1 VFVKYNINMSFF
13 EKLKR
18 DIGITEGEK
27 ETIKEK
33 EEVPK
38 VKAEKKKR
46 KLTPPPVKASVDKK
60 ATESKK
66 EEPEKIPV
74 SLPKKESAGWLK
86 AEGQLAVD
94 VYQTNSEFC
103 VQAPIAGVELEDLE
117 VSVENEM
124 LLIKGERKEPVGD
137 KEKNYFYQECYWG
150 PFSRQVILPDD
161 VDVSRIRASLNGGI
175 LSVKIP
181 RVKRVKRKRVTIQ
194 TTE

>member
-1 VFVKYNINMSFF
+1 MSFF

-18 DIGITEGEK
+18 DIGITDEK
-27 ETIKEK
+27 KEK
-33 EEVPK
+33 VKPPKQSTRDAAGQAKKEVPK
-38 VKAEKKKR
+38 VKAEKK
-46 KLTPPPVKASVDKK
+46 
-60 ATESKK
+60 
-66 EEPEKIPV
+66 EEKPEKILVP
-74 SLPKKESAGWLK
+74 LPKKESTGWSK

-137 KEKNYFYQECYWG
+137 GEKNYFYQECYWG

>member
-1 VFVKYNINMSFF
+1 MSFF

-18 DIGITEGEK
+18 DIGITEEEERVKPKK
-27 ETIKEK
+27 ETPKEK
-33 EEVPK
+33 I
-38 VKAEKKKR
+38 EKKKE
-46 KLTPPPVKASVDKK
+46 KPTPPPAKASAGKK
-60 ATESKK
+60 VTEGK
-66 EEPEKIPV
+66 EEKPEKIPV
-74 SLPKKESAGWLK
+74 SLSKKESAGWLK

-137 KEKNYFYQECYWG
+137 GEKNYFYQECYWG

-175 LSVKIP
+175 LLVKTP

>member
-1 VFVKYNINMSFF
+1 MSFF

-175 LSVKIP
+175 LLVKIP